1 MTPLAGSCVLVSDGI
16 TFGENTVLP
25 TSYIYDENSRN
36 TKKVIQTTSGVAEFS
51 VQYDENGMLA
61 GSGANEITV
70 HYIYDESGQLTRTND
85 SFANY
90 TSSYEYD
97 SRGNMLSKKQ
107 YDYTTGDLNG
117 LTPKET
123 TAFTYAN
130 SGWKDQLVSVNGTP
144 LTYDENGNLLTY
156 GEKTY
161 SWSHG
166 TRLESIQ
173 DGENEYS
180 YIYDENGTRFSKTV
194 NGTTTQFAYLG
205 GRLMAQKT
213 GEDVFFFQC
222 GAGGVPL
229 GFVYNGVQ
237 YFYITNQLGDIIGI
251 TDATGKA
258 IVEYSYDEWGNPIQ
272 TITRDNTAEQNKIA
286 EINPL
291 RYRGYYYDTET
302 GYYYLQSRYYNPEWG
317 RFLSPDAFGY
327 IDNSTCLGFNA
338 YIYCTNNPVMFV
350 DYTGYYPK
358 LSEVP
363 PKSSGYVPPKGG
375 AKQGIVPNGKLKGQK
390 GWVDKDG
397 WFWVPDKSDHG
408 GEHWDVVDKKGQNH
422 KNVYRDGHIRED
434 KVDSGFS
441 FNDILDFITSLL
453 VPSDNVAAVI
463 ASLIPT
469 VIVIACM
476 LPFILFFAALFVR
489 V

>member
-1 MTPLAGSCVLVSDGI
+1 MGSNPHRIPPRTLYDNRGRVVQQIDPDVYDPAKDGLPQKNTYSD
-16 TFGENTVLP
+16 
-25 TSYIYDENSRN
+25 
-36 TKKVIQTTSGVAEFS
+36 
-51 VQYDENGMLA
+51 
-61 GSGANEITV
+61 
-70 HYIYDESGQLTRTND
+70 
-85 SFANY
+85 
-90 TSSYEYD
+90 SSA
-97 SRGNMLSKKQ
+97 
-107 YDYTTGDLNG
+107 G
-117 LTPKET
+117 LT
-123 TAFTYAN
+123 YA
-130 SGWKDQLVSVNGTP
+130 
-144 LTYDENGNLLTY
+144 YAA
-156 GEKTY
+156 
-161 SWSHG
+161 
-166 TRLESIQ
+166 
-173 DGENEYS
+173 
-180 YIYDENGTRFSKTV
+180 

-213 GEDVFFFQC
+213 GEDVLFFQY

-251 TDATGKA
+251 TDAF
-258 IVEYSYDEWGNPIQ
+258 S
-272 TITRDNTAEQNKIA
+272 
-286 EINPL
+286 
-291 RYRGYYYDTET
+291 
-302 GYYYLQSRYYNPEWG
+302 
-317 RFLSPDAFGY
+317 Y
-327 IDNSTCLGFNA
+327 IDNSTRLGFNA

-375 AKQGIVPNGKLKGQK
+375 AKQGIVPDGKLKGQK

-441 FNDILDFITSLL
+441 FDDVLDFIISLL

>member
-1 MTPLAGSCVLVSDGI
+1 MYA
-16 TFGENTVLP
+16 
-25 TSYIYDENSRN
+25 SYCAKR
-36 TKKVIQTTSGVAEFS
+36 VHFA
-51 VQYDENGMLA
+51 QY
-61 GSGANEITV
+61 
-70 HYIYDESGQLTRTND
+70 
-85 SFANY
+85 
-90 TSSYEYD
+90 
-97 SRGNMLSKKQ
+97 
-107 YDYTTGDLNG
+107 
-117 LTPKET
+117 
-123 TAFTYAN
+123 
-130 SGWKDQLVSVNGTP
+130 
-144 LTYDENGNLLTY
+144 
-156 GEKTY
+156 
-161 SWSHG
+161 
-166 TRLESIQ
+166 
-173 DGENEYS
+173 
-180 YIYDENGTRFSKTV
+180 
-194 NGTTTQFAYLG
+194 
-205 GRLMAQKT
+205 
-213 GEDVFFFQC
+213 
-222 GAGGVPL
+222 GVPR
-229 GFVYNGVQ
+229 GFVYNSVQ

-251 TDATGKA
+251 TDLEGRPIIRYT
-258 IVEYSYDEWGNPIQ
+258 YDEWGAVLLSE
-272 TITRDNTAEQNKIA
+272 TRDNTAEQKKIA

-317 RFLSPDAFGY
+317 RFISPDNFSY
-327 IDNSTCLGFNA
+327 IDNSTRLGFNA

-375 AKQGIVPNGKLKGQK
+375 AKQGIVPDGKLKGQK
-390 GWVDKDG
+390 GWIDKDG